1 MIVGAVQ
8 FALDMSAN
16 ASLSGSTGIAPL
28 ACQKSPRNTTPAFC
42 AVASAWTRRN
52 TSLHVS
58 IVRLLTCKSL
68 KTIQRSTLSCA
79 GDSFEARFT
88 LAGPVDVGA
97 SFPTDL
103 TGAARTMRGSMG
115 SFRARPNAR
124 AVPTTERA
132 RTFAFPPKA
141 TFEAFARLNAPR
153 ESATSASTRAKS
165 RKPISPRLERYRA
178 SVLTAARRMLT
189 LRAHD
194 LDYSSHSPTVV
205 DAIASRA
212 RTSVAASRASV
223 ADDVVDAARARARR
237 VGGAAR

>member
-1 MIVGAVQ
+1 
-8 FALDMSAN
+8 
-16 ASLSGSTGIAPL
+16 
-28 ACQKSPRNTTPAFC
+28 
-42 AVASAWTRRN
+42 
-52 TSLHVS
+52 
-58 IVRLLTCKSL
+58 
-68 KTIQRSTLSCA
+68 
-79 GDSFEARFT
+79 
-88 LAGPVDVGA
+88 
-97 SFPTDL
+97 
-103 TGAARTMRGSMG
+103 MG

-165 RKPISPRLERYRA
+165 RKLISPRLERYRA

>member
-1 MIVGAVQ
+1 
-8 FALDMSAN
+8 
-16 ASLSGSTGIAPL
+16 
-28 ACQKSPRNTTPAFC
+28 
-42 AVASAWTRRN
+42 
-52 TSLHVS
+52 
-58 IVRLLTCKSL
+58 
-68 KTIQRSTLSCA
+68 
-79 GDSFEARFT
+79 
-88 LAGPVDVGA
+88 
-97 SFPTDL
+97 
-103 TGAARTMRGSMG
+103 MG

-153 ESATSASTRAKS
+153 ESATSSTRAKS
-165 RKPISPRLERYRA
+165 RKLISPRLERYRA

-223 ADDVVDAARARARR
+223 ADDVVDATRARARR